1 MFLHTLH
8 VLIWRAYIVAYLIE
22 DVTVTNE
29 MSQLNRHAKAACGI
43 KIFHSECI
51 ITSKD
56 EISSFMIFLKVLKII
71 VT

>member
-1 MFLHTLH
+1 MYAKAQRSTAFLHTLH
-8 VLIWRAYIVAYLIE
+8 VLIWRAYIVVYLIE

-51 ITSKD
+51 NYIKG
-56 EISSFMIFLKVLKII
+56 
-71 VT
+71 